1 MGSLSRRLL
10 LKSSALAA
18 VVPAFP
24 FMGRIQGAVAA
35 QESSSP
41 VTVYASG
48 LFNPRGLTFGPDG
61 KLYVAL
67 AGNGTPEQA
76 PSAVRIEDGCGVVV
90 AHGQPSTQ
98 GMSGAVQGPG
108 SVAFLGEQMYLL
120 QDSEDDRGDLISTF
134 PNGVYTVNAD
144 GSCTLLADV
153 STWMNENPTKEI
165 PADRGK
171 LGETFAMLAGEGF
184 LWVVES
190 NEGQVLKVTPD
201 GTITRIVD
209 LSEGHPVPTGCA
221 IAPDGGLYVGNLT
234 DAPYPDGKA
243 QVIHVAPD
251 GTVKTVWEGLT
262 MVVALTTVDGVI
274 YACEMAT
281 GNTTQ
286 PPFTVPGTGRI
297 VKQTGPNSLEEVVSK
312 LDFPIGMTTG
322 PDGFIYASTP
332 AFGGNGPSGAVLR
345 IDPSAQY
352 LTAPANLYAN
362 ATCPGFQEAWKEQQ
376 SVFAS
381 MTANADKPV
390 PTANATVPANT
401 APVTIV
407 NFAFD
412 PPSITVDAGRAVT
425 WTNKDSVP
433 HTATAK
439 DGAFDSGN
447 LNQDQSFTFVFDKPG
462 TYDYI
467 CTYHPY
473 MVGTIIVE

>member
-35 QESSSP
+35 QEPSSP

-171 LGETFAMLAGEGF
+171 LGETFAMLAGDGF

-201 GTITRIVD
+201 GTITR
-209 LSEGHPVPTGCA
+209 
-221 IAPDGGLYVGNLT
+221 
-234 DAPYPDGKA
+234 
-243 QVIHVAPD
+243 
-251 GTVKTVWEGLT
+251 
-262 MVVALTTVDGVI
+262 
-274 YACEMAT
+274 
-281 GNTTQ
+281 
-286 PPFTVPGTGRI
+286 
-297 VKQTGPNSLEEVVSK
+297 
-312 LDFPIGMTTG
+312 
-322 PDGFIYASTP
+322 
-332 AFGGNGPSGAVLR
+332 
-345 IDPSAQY
+345 
-352 LTAPANLYAN
+352 
-362 ATCPGFQEAWKEQQ
+362 
-376 SVFAS
+376 
-381 MTANADKPV
+381 
-390 PTANATVPANT
+390 
-401 APVTIV
+401 
-407 NFAFD
+407 
-412 PPSITVDAGRAVT
+412 
-425 WTNKDSVP
+425 
-433 HTATAK
+433 
-439 DGAFDSGN
+439 
-447 LNQDQSFTFVFDKPG
+447 
-462 TYDYI
+462 
-467 CTYHPY
+467 
-473 MVGTIIVE
+473 